1 MQDIKHITKK
11 RRRGLA
17 SLISL
22 RRQASRNS
30 FRRLDTDPPRQRR
43 RLRLLLP
50 LIACLLAAYP
60 IFHLLVS
67 AKNAVSSVSRIVVQ
81 SPAPVISGSLDYANS
96 FRLAQES
103 LASARFEGE
112 RYLSRKPD
120 GSTVVYAINQ
130 ELQERVKGMMTQY
143 RVPYGVFVAVEPKSG
158 QILALAAHSDVDPAW
173 ETQAVYGLY
182 PMASLFKIVTAASAL
197 EEKKVNPQ
205 TVVPFRG
212 RLTSENPR
220 YWEARGTRG
229 NQQMDLTT
237 AMGKSANPVFGRLAC
252 DVVGKEG
259 ILAGMRRFGFG
270 EVLFPGVP
278 LPPSNGAVPQD
289 EAALKLMGAGL
300 CREIKVSPLYVA
312 MMMAGIAN
320 KGIMLQPL
328 LASEVRGG
336 NGKLLYEGRTH
347 PLRRLVT
354 PETAAQLSQMM
365 STTVSHGT
373 SRKVFRDRRGRPKLA
388 AVDIA
393 AKTGSINGTDPPGHY
408 NWFAAYAPIDDPQI
422 ALVALIVNGDK
433 WRIKASYMGEQALE
447 AFFR

>member
-1 MQDIKHITKK
+1 M
-11 RRRGLA
+11 L
-17 SLISL
+17 
-22 RRQASRNS
+22 
-30 FRRLDTDPPRQRR
+30 
-43 RLRLLLP
+43 
-50 LIACLLAAYP
+50 
-60 IFHLLVS
+60 
-67 AKNAVSSVSRIVVQ
+67 
-81 SPAPVISGSLDYANS
+81 SGALDYANS

-103 LASARFEGE
+103 LASARFEGD

-130 ELQERVKGMMTQY
+130 ELQERVKEMMTQY
-143 RVPYGVFVAVEPKSG
+143 KVPYGVFVAVEPKSG
-158 QILALAAHSDVDPAW
+158 QILALAAHSEIDPGW
-173 ETQAVYGLY
+173 EAQAVYDLY

-197 EEKKVNPQ
+197 EERKVTPQ

-220 YWEARGTRG
+220 YWEARGKRG
-229 NQQMDLTT
+229 NQEMDLTT

-270 EVLFPGVP
+270 EALFPGVP

-289 EAALKLMGAGL
+289 DSALKLMGAGL
-300 CREIKVSPLYVA
+300 CREVKVSPLYVA
-312 MMMAGIAN
+312 MMMAAIAN

-328 LASEVRGG
+328 LASEVRGSQ
-336 NGKLLYEGRTH
+336 GKLLYEGKTH

-365 STTVSHGT
+365 STTVSQGT

-393 AKTGSINGTDPPGHY
+393 AKTGSINGSDPPGHY
-408 NWFAAYAPIDDPQI
+408 NWFAAYAPINDPQI

-447 AFFR
+447 AFFHQ